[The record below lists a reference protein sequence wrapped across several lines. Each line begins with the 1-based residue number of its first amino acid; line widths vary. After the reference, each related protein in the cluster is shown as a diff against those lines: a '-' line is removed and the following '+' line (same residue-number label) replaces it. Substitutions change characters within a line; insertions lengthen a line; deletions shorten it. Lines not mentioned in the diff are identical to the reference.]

1 MTLAMRDQ
9 QTQGWMASVVFHAM
23 LLMVFL
29 LLGVS
34 FEDRT
39 ESFAEMLF
47 LETGPPPA
55 SGPVEDALG
64 RPLSTAP
71 LPPESAT
78 LVDLPRRDAT
88 DLPPEEILPVPAR
101 RETAVAERQPAS
113 VVDRLTRTGLERPPA
128 DVGLQQGNK
137 VAPPTGNPAGDIPP
151 IEGAAASG
159 AGTDRPF
166 QIQWLGS
173 QREIVRSILPE
184 VPGGVERDMEL
195 RFQFGV
201 TPAGEV
207 TAIAPLQKGEPALEE
222 AALTALRQW
231 KFQPLPQESPQE
243 NQVAVITFR
252 FRIRLA

>member
-23 LLMVFL
+23 LFL

-159 AGTDRPF
+159 AGSRSPLPDPVAGFPERDRTQHPPRGAGWGGARYGA
-166 QIQWLGS
+166 QVP
-173 QREIVRSILPE
+173 VRRD
-184 VPGGVERDMEL
+184 PGGRGDRHSATAER
-195 RFQFGV
+195 
-201 TPAGEV
+201 
-207 TAIAPLQKGEPALEE
+207 
-222 AALTALRQW
+222 
-231 KFQPLPQESPQE
+231 
-243 NQVAVITFR
+243 
-252 FRIRLA
+252 